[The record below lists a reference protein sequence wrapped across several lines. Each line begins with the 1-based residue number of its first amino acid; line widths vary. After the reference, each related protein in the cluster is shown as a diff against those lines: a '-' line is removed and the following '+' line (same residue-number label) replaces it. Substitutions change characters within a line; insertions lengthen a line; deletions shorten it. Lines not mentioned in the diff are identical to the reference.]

1 MSAEQNRLVPAE
13 SSGLL
18 TLLHSNRRELDLPEP
33 FSRDIMLLETQIAGT
48 SHVVGLEE
56 LEPFLKPG
64 DRLKLVRIPSNPSDP
79 NAIKVFTRDRVKLG
93 YVPRKDNQIL
103 ARLMDAGKLLYAT
116 LRDKQWQSDWLRLE
130 IDICMTDD

>member
-79 NAIKVFTRDRVKLG
+79 NAIKVLNPDGLKLG
-93 YVPRKDNQIL
+93 YVPKQENLIL
-103 ARLMDAGKLLYAT
+103 ARLMDGGKLLYAT
-116 LRDKQWQSDWLRLE
+116 LTDKSWRGDWLRLF
-130 IDICMTDD
+130 IKIYLQDD